1 VNCPTCH
8 RGNDPRRM
16 YCGGC
21 GANLSPVCRRCAFAN
36 DSSDRFCGGCGDLM
50 TVSGAVVAP
59 GAPAERLSLVPP
71 AVAAPARPAAA
82 PPRPVAAVPTPAPQ
96 AVAVASVTPKRNDMI
111 TADDLAELLAQ
122 ASAPT
127 QTAALPSEGAVN
139 QDDLDKLFGAF

>member
-8 RGNDPRRM
+8 RANDPRRM

-36 DSSDRFCGGCGDLM
+36 DATDRFCGGCGDLM
-50 TVSGAVVAP
+50 TVSGVAL
-59 GAPAERLSLVPP
+59 APALPAAERLSLVP
-71 AVAAPARPAAA
+71 AAPARPAPPPA
-82 PPRPVAAVPTPAPQ
+82 PRPVAPAPTPPPQ
-96 AVAVASVTPKRNDMI
+96 AVAVATVTPKRNDMI